1 MRVLSHLR
9 HPRLRTKLI
18 ASVVLAA
25 CVAMAVQFGIS
36 YRRVETNLSALE
48 AKRMSE
54 DLEVACGA
62 LNQLRFNLEYAVTG
76 LAVSPELAAAV
87 RRGEGRWLEE
97 NVTRRLAR
105 VHGLQSVTVYDRESR
120 PVAVTGLCLTDLPED
135 TLVTQAQA
143 NVVVSKY
150 VYTTGGLWLAASAP
164 VVASDADRDVK
175 GVLVLAQ
182 LVDDSFANVVKRLVN
197 NEVTFIVRKHALATT
212 HGALA
217 AELERPEAVATL
229 MEGHD
234 LVLARGFA
242 SAGKYLGVDGTEG
255 LIVVSSER
263 TPIAKAQEALRRSM
277 LWALVPALT
286 VASLVAIFLSIQLG
300 RPLRS
305 LRAAVTAIAF
315 GDLEH
320 RVEVSG
326 DDEIADLG
334 RAFNAMA
341 ERVASAQET
350 LRRAAVRDS
359 LTGLL
364 NHREFYRRMTDEV
377 ARCERS
383 SMPLTV
389 MMIDLDH
396 FKDIND
402 TYGHLRGDAVLRE
415 VASAITACVR
425 EEDVVA
431 RYAGDEF
438 AVILPGTAEREALAV
453 AERLRGS
460 VRRVLAAVD
469 LPAEEELTLSI
480 GVATR
485 WPGEHTVTRTVELAD
500 LALYRAK
507 EGGRDR
513 VQVSDDVTV

>member
-1 MRVLSHLR
+1 MRVLGHLR

-18 ASVVLAA
+18 ASVALAA

-36 YRRVETNLSALE
+36 YRRVESNLSAIE
-48 AKRMSE
+48 AERIAE
-54 DLEVACGA
+54 DLKVARGA
-62 LNQLRFNLEYAVTG
+62 LDQLRFNLERAVAG

-87 RRGEGRWLEE
+87 RRGDGPWLREH
-97 NVTRRLAR
+97 VTTRLAQT
-105 VHGLQSVTVYDRESR
+105 HGLQSVIIYDHESR
-120 PVAVTGLCLTDLPED
+120 PLAVAGLTLTGLPRD

-164 VVASDADRDVK
+164 VVTDDADRDVK

-182 LVDDSFANVVKRLVN
+182 LVDDSFANVVKGLVN
-197 NEVTFIVRKHALATT
+197 NEVTFIVRRHVLATT
-212 HGALA
+212 DAALA
-217 AELERPEAVATL
+217 DELERPEAVATL
-229 MEGHD
+229 MEGGG
-234 LVLARGFA
+234 LVLTPGFC
-242 SAGKYLGVDGTEG
+242 SAGSYLGVDGTDG
-255 LIVVSSER
+255 LIVVSNER
-263 TPIAKAQEALRRSM
+263 APIAAAQRALQRSM

-286 VASLVAIFLSIQLG
+286 VACLVAVFLSVQLN

-320 RVEVSG
+320 RVAVSG

-341 ERVASAQET
+341 ERVASAQEA

-364 NHREFYRRMTDEV
+364 NHREFYRRMTDEI

-383 SMPLTV
+383 GLPLTV
-389 MMIDLDH
+389 MMIDLDY
-396 FKDIND
+396 FKAIND

-438 AVILPGTAEREALAV
+438 AVILPGTAEREALSV
-453 AERLRGS
+453 AERLRAC
-460 VRRVLAAVD
+460 VRGVLAAVD

-480 GVATR
+480 GIATR

-507 EGGRDR
+507 EAGRDR
-513 VQVSDDVTV
+513 VEVSDDVTV